1 MLVRSQILNYSGD
14 IIVAKGNAL
23 GIVIKVKDRV
33 NPQLSMLKIYNIYMI
48 FNIKVQRLPKA
59 RNLYS

>member
-33 NPQLSMLKIYNIYMI
+33 NPQRSDFKYLKLY
-48 FNIKVQRLPKA
+48 VQRLPKA
-59 RNLYS
+59 RQPYS